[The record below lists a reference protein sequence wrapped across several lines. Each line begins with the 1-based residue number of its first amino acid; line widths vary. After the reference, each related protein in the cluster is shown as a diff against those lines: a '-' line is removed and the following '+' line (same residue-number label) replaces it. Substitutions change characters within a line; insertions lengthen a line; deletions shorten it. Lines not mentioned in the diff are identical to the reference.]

1 MPVKLVNASI
11 LKAAREDMLPNNS
24 YKLPDA
30 VNHGS
35 RKSRL
40 LTNGGIIETEGSNNR
55 RPTQMSSSLGV
66 NNPSGMGML
75 SSQVTADF
83 EKMP

>member
-1 MPVKLVNASI
+1 MDKDYKNGQKFTFNSYGGVMPVKLVNASI

-30 VNHGS
+30 VNYGT

-40 LTNGGIIETEGSNNR
+40 LTNGGIIETEGSHNR
-55 RPTQMSSSLGV
+55 RPT
-66 NNPSGMGML
+66 
-75 SSQVTADF
+75 
-83 EKMP
+83 